1 MKKIEFIQTDF
12 ADDRCGG
19 SAAPACGGVC
29 ATCSKNKAR
38 PIADRPQREI
48 IWESRALL
56 QAREHVTILHDGERY
71 QLRRTRQ
78 GKLILTK

>member
-12 ADDRCGG
+12 AEDLCAA
-19 SAAPACGGVC
+19 SPAPACGGAC
-29 ATCSKNKAR
+29 PGCNKDKAR
-38 PIADRPQREI
+38 AIADPPRREI
-48 IWESRALL
+48 IWDSRALL
-56 QAREHVTILHDGERY
+56 QAREQVTILHDGERY

>member
-1 MKKIEFIQTDF
+1 MKKIEFIQKDF
-12 ADDRCGG
+12 AGDICGG
-19 SAAPACGGVC
+19 NGMPACDGLC
-29 ATCSKNKAR
+29 AGCNKAHA
-38 PIADRPQREI
+38 ADAPRREI

-56 QAREHVTILHDGERY
+56 QAREQVTILHDGERY

>member
-1 MKKIEFIQTDF
+1 MKKIELVQTDF
-12 ADDRCGG
+12 AGDICGGSPSRCGG
-19 SAAPACGGVC
+19 ACSGCDRNKVRDVAAPP
-29 ATCSKNKAR
+29 R
-38 PIADRPQREI
+38 REI
-48 IWESRALL
+48 IWDSRALL